1 MLVRFS
7 LIATLTTK
15 FSVLLFILLAT
26 TEVLNYYFK
35 IKIKTKLYP
44 LHWLSFPIC
53 AGKGSPVLDGQQFS
67 GTKSKL
73 SKTDTLKWKTKSS
86 AVEEHAQELNTVSE
100 VSEIQ
105 STKRRV
111 KQVKVA
117 SNDKEVKTTLLAT
130 SHKLSIKIDEVS
142 GASFF

>member
-1 MLVRFS
+1 M
-7 LIATLTTK
+7 
-15 FSVLLFILLAT
+15 
-26 TEVLNYYFK
+26 
-35 IKIKTKLYP
+35 
-44 LHWLSFPIC
+44 
-53 AGKGSPVLDGQQFS
+53 LDGQHFS

-73 SKTDTLKWKTKSS
+73 GKTDALKWKTKSS

-117 SNDKEVKTTLLAT
+117 NNDKEVKTTLLAT